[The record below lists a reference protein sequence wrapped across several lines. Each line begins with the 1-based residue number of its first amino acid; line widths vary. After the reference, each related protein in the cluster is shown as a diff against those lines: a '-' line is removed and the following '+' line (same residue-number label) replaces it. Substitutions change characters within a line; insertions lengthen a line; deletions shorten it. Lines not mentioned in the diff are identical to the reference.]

1 MAITQISVFLENRAG
16 QLSEITKILSDN
28 NIDLKAL
35 NIAET
40 ADFASADSPQGL
52 IGDYGIL
59 RIISDDCN
67 EAAKL
72 LRNNGFIVT
81 QTPVVAAA
89 VPNKAG
95 GLNELLNII
104 SNEDID
110 IEYMYSVFGQKD
122 GLAYMIFKVKDV
134 DIFTSVLKK
143 YFVVVATGD
152 DLGIK

>member
-1 MAITQISVFLENRAG
+1 MSITQISIFLENRAG
-16 QLSEITKILSDN
+16 QLSEITKILSEN

-40 ADFASADSPQGL
+40 AD
-52 IGDYGIL
+52 YGIL
-59 RIISDDCN
+59 RIISDDSDK
-67 EAAKL
+67 AAKL
-72 LRNNGFIVT
+72 LRDNGFIVT
-81 QTPVVAAA
+81 ETPVAAAA

-104 SNEDID
+104 SKEEID

-134 DIFTSVLKK
+134 DAFVSVLKK
-143 YFVVVATGD
+143 YFVTVAD
-152 DLGIK
+152 NSDLGIK

>member
-1 MAITQISVFLENRAG
+1 MSISQISVFLENRAG
-16 QLSEITKILSDN
+16 QLSEITKLLSDN

-40 ADFASADSPQGL
+40 AD
-52 IGDYGIL
+52 YGIIRL
-59 RIISDDCN
+59 ISDDSD

-81 QTPVVAAA
+81 ETPVAAAA

-104 SNEDID
+104 SKENID

-134 DIFTSVLKK
+134 DGFTSVLQKNS
-143 YFVVVATGD
+143 VVVASGA

>member
-40 ADFASADSPQGL
+40 A
-52 IGDYGIL
+52 DYGIL

-134 DIFTSVLKK
+134 EAFISVLEK
-143 YFVVVATGD
+143 YFITVAD
-152 DLGIK
+152 NSDLGIK

>member
-40 ADFASADSPQGL
+40 A
-52 IGDYGIL
+52 DYGIL

-122 GLAYMIFKVKDV
+122 GLA
-134 DIFTSVLKK
+134 
-143 YFVVVATGD
+143 
-152 DLGIK
+152 

>member
-1 MAITQISVFLENRAG
+1 MSITQISIFLENRAG
-16 QLSEITKILSDN
+16 QLSEITKILSEN

-40 ADFASADSPQGL
+40 AD
-52 IGDYGIL
+52 YGIL
-59 RIISDDCN
+59 RIISDDSDK
-67 EAAKL
+67 AAKL
-72 LRNNGFIVT
+72 LRDNGFIVT
-81 QTPVVAAA
+81 ETPVAAAA

-104 SNEDID
+104 SKEEID

-134 DIFTSVLKK
+134 EAFVSVLKK
-143 YFVVVATGD
+143 YFVTVAD
-152 DLGIK
+152 NSDLGIK

>member
-40 ADFASADSPQGL
+40 AD
-52 IGDYGIL
+52 YGIL

-72 LRNNGFIVT
+72 LRNNGFIEIGRAHV
-81 QTPVVAAA
+81 
-89 VPNKAG
+89 
-95 GLNELLNII
+95 
-104 SNEDID
+104 
-110 IEYMYSVFGQKD
+110 
-122 GLAYMIFKVKDV
+122 
-134 DIFTSVLKK
+134 
-143 YFVVVATGD
+143 
-152 DLGIK
+152 

>member
-40 ADFASADSPQGL
+40 AD
-52 IGDYGIL
+52 YGIL
-59 RIISDDCN
+59 RLISDDCN

-81 QTPVVAAA
+81 ETAVVAAA

-134 DIFTSVLKK
+134 DIFTSILKK
-143 YFVVVATGD
+143 YFVIVESGD

>member
-40 ADFASADSPQGL
+40 A
-52 IGDYGIL
+52 DYGIL

-143 YFVVVATGD
+143 NFVVVATGD

>member
-1 MAITQISVFLENRAG
+1 MAIPFLA
-16 QLSEITKILSDN
+16 
-28 NIDLKAL
+28 A
-35 NIAET
+35 
-40 ADFASADSPQGL
+40 
-52 IGDYGIL
+52 
-59 RIISDDCN
+59 CN

-81 QTPVVAAA
+81 ETPVVAAA

-134 DIFTSVLKK
+134 DIFTSVLKR
-143 YFVVVATGD
+143 YFVVVASGK

>member
-1 MAITQISVFLENRAG
+1 MSITQISVFLENRAG
-16 QLSEITKILSDN
+16 QLSEITKLLSDN

-40 ADFASADSPQGL
+40 AD
-52 IGDYGIL
+52 YGIIRL
-59 RIISDDCN
+59 ISDDSD

-81 QTPVVAAA
+81 ETPVAAAA

-104 SNEDID
+104 SKENID

-134 DIFTSVLKK
+134 DGFTSVLQKNS
-143 YFVVVATGD
+143 VVVASGA

>member
-1 MAITQISVFLENRAG
+1 MSITQISVFLENRAG
-16 QLSEITKILSDN
+16 QLSEITELLSDN

-40 ADFASADSPQGL
+40 AD
-52 IGDYGIL
+52 YGIIRL
-59 RIISDDCN
+59 ISDDSD

-81 QTPVVAAA
+81 ETPVAAAA

-104 SNEDID
+104 SKENID

-134 DIFTSVLKK
+134 DGFLSVLEKNS
-143 YFVVVATGD
+143 VVVASGA

>member
-40 ADFASADSPQGL
+40 A
-52 IGDYGIL
+52 DYGIL

-143 YFVVVATGD
+143 HFVVVATGD

>member
-1 MAITQISVFLENRAG
+1 MSITQISIFLENRAG
-16 QLSEITKILSDN
+16 QLSEITKILSEN

-40 ADFASADSPQGL
+40 AD
-52 IGDYGIL
+52 YGIL
-59 RIISDDCN
+59 RIISDDSDK
-67 EAAKL
+67 AAKL
-72 LRNNGFIVT
+72 LRDNGFIVT
-81 QTPVVAAA
+81 ETPVAAAA

-104 SNEDID
+104 SKEEID

-134 DIFTSVLKK
+134 DAFTAVLKK
-143 YFVVVATGD
+143 YFVTVAD
-152 DLGIK
+152 KSDLGIK

>member
-40 ADFASADSPQGL
+40 A
-52 IGDYGIL
+52 DYGIL

-134 DIFTSVLKK
+134 DIFTSILKK
-143 YFVVVATGD
+143 YFVIVASGD

>member
-40 ADFASADSPQGL
+40 A
-52 IGDYGIL
+52 DYGIL

-143 YFVVVATGD
+143 YFVVVAIGD

>member
-40 ADFASADSPQGL
+40 A
-52 IGDYGIL
+52 DYGIL

-95 GLNELLNII
+95 GLNELLNIV
-104 SNEDID
+104 SKEDID

-122 GLAYMIFKVKDV
+122 GLAYMIFKVNDV
-134 DIFTSVLKK
+134 DIFMSVLKK
-143 YFVVVATGD
+143 YFVVVASGD